1 MRLQLRQ
8 GPSWF
13 ELLLPTQPM
22 SHCAIA
28 AVLQAAKSQAIE
40 DLLQQLE
47 EQTPTSNV
55 TAALDQLDGNWHLL
69 YTSLTIKVVHE

>member
-1 MRLQLRQ
+1 
-8 GPSWF
+8 
-13 ELLLPTQPM
+13 M